1 MITGSPRRRPIRVPW
16 LQVVASFVV
25 LAAFFVVVAVRLGPA
40 LVGAKTFSGVDVLT
54 GLAPWDDRWLR
65 ETWQSPWVG
74 DTVDSMLPSYLE
86 LRTRLLT
93 GDLPLWSNLAGSG
106 TPLLASTN
114 IASLTPSTIWMLLA
128 PTWWA
133 IGFAKLIQL
142 AMGLGGMTL
151 WLRRLGTSWAAG
163 ALAGVLYCTSGFI
176 VAWSG
181 WLAQS
186 GVAATIPLLFW
197 AIERFIALRTVKA
210 ALLLS
215 LIVAWLL
222 LGGFPAVAGHAL
234 YAGAA
239 YFLVRCTVEH
249 RLLGWRR
256 VATTIAGGTAAVLLG
271 IGLSA
276 VQVVPLLMS
285 LAGTDTDYRNDQF
298 DREQPVRSLLSVA
311 LPRIFNFGGGPANGY
326 GPDTNPI
333 EAYAFLGLGAVALAL
348 LAVLAGRFH
357 GVARGAVPTL
367 AMVGALAAALV
378 WKHGFWTDWLSDV
391 PVFAGND
398 AGRLRDLVAL
408 TGCAL
413 AGIGFN
419 LLFLQDLPQRVRR
432 RLVTGAW
439 VIVGTATTALLL
451 VWRTYENVVDGRI
464 LAGDAGL
471 AVVGALLVAIAFTLA
486 LGRAAGPAGEPPAD
500 RPAAPAV
507 RPGRRS
513 RALLAVT
520 LAGFA
525 AVTGAQALSSTE
537 YFWPLSDTDD
547 FYPRTPGVD
556 AAAAA
561 TGSSRALAGDGTFFG
576 SSATAHGIRTLTG
589 HSFLAPTW
597 ADVLLALDPDA
608 VTPPGRTPTNP
619 RVRSPLVDPTAPNP
633 LLDRLAVSALILRPE
648 NRIPG
653 PTVDRAGRPRDPAAT
668 SSKVDLL
675 ERVHHRGERT
685 GVSRHAHRAGPA
697 GGHGAGGRPGRRR
710 AAWHRDHCHGPRR
723 SRHAGRHRHLDPQR
737 MENGM
742 GPDPGRRRRSP
753 RPHRTA
759 DRVGRG
765 LRPGHPRPDPR
776 AGAAAGQVDLLVI
789 AGQPDGLRLSF
800 ADGSVTVMQR
810 LTAQPRVRWA
820 RTGTVIED
828 PDRRLTALA
837 DPDTPRDTVIL
848 SSPGPE
854 ASGLPATVAVRAESG
869 DRVTVEVQAD
879 GAGYLVLA
887 DAVQSGWA
895 VRVNGEPATIVD
907 ADHALGAVFLPPG
920 SSTVEFRYVGTGL
933 AVGAAITAVS
943 LAILLLALVGP
954 NLRRRFSTRSTTV
967 EVPAAD
973 KG

>member
-1 MITGSPRRRPIRVPW
+1 M
-16 LQVVASFVV
+16 
-25 LAAFFVVVAVRLGPA
+25 
-40 LVGAKTFSGVDVLT
+40 LT

-65 ETWQSPWVG
+65 ETWQSPVVG

-439 VIVGTATTALLL
+439 VISGPRRRRCCSSGGPTRTSSTAASSPATPASPWWARCW
-451 VWRTYENVVDGRI
+451 WRS
-464 LAGDAGL
+464 LSPSPSAGL
-471 AVVGALLVAIAFTLA
+471 
-486 LGRAAGPAGEPPAD
+486 
-500 RPAAPAV
+500 
-507 RPGRRS
+507 PGRRATTRRS
-513 RALLAVT
+513 
-520 LAGFA
+520 
-525 AVTGAQALSSTE
+525 
-537 YFWPLSDTDD
+537 
-547 FYPRTPGVD
+547 
-556 AAAAA
+556 
-561 TGSSRALAGDGTFFG
+561 TGSTCGETGTPESGPARCHPGRVRRGDRRAGTVV
-576 SSATAHGIRTLTG
+576 HR
-589 HSFLAPTW
+589 
-597 ADVLLALDPDA
+597 VLLA
-608 VTPPGRTPTNP
+608 
-619 RVRSPLVDPTAPNP
+619 
-633 LLDRLAVSALILRPE
+633 
-648 NRIPG
+648 
-653 PTVDRAGRPRDPAAT
+653 TV
-668 SSKVDLL
+668 
-675 ERVHHRGERT
+675 
-685 GVSRHAHRAGPA
+685 
-697 GGHGAGGRPGRRR
+697 
-710 AAWHRDHCHGPRR
+710 
-723 SRHAGRHRHLDPQR
+723 RHRR
-737 MENGM
+737 
-742 GPDPGRRRRSP
+742 
-753 RPHRTA
+753 
-759 DRVGRG
+759 
-765 LRPGHPRPDPR
+765 
-776 AGAAAGQVDLLVI
+776 LL
-789 AGQPDGLRLSF
+789 P
-800 ADGSVTVMQR
+800 
-810 LTAQPRVRWA
+810 
-820 RTGTVIED
+820 
-828 PDRRLTALA
+828 
-837 DPDTPRDTVIL
+837 PDTGSRC
-848 SSPGPE
+848 S
-854 ASGLPATVAVRAESG
+854 RCG
-869 DRVTVEVQAD
+869 DRF
-879 GAGYLVLA
+879 
-887 DAVQSGWA
+887 
-895 VRVNGEPATIVD
+895 EP
-907 ADHALGAVFLPPG
+907 
-920 SSTVEFRYVGTGL
+920 GT
-933 AVGAAITAVS
+933 
-943 LAILLLALVGP
+943 
-954 NLRRRFSTRSTTV
+954 RR
-967 EVPAAD
+967 
-973 KG
+973 

>member
-668 SSKVDLL
+668 SSKVTSSNASITVGSEPVSAGTLTAQDLRGVMV
-675 ERVHHRGERT
+675 RVVAPAGDGQHGIAITATVRDAAGTQVATGTSIRSEWKTGWAQIPVAGGDLRDRT
-685 GVSRHAHRAGPA
+685 GPLTVSVAAYARDI
-697 GGHGAGGRPGRRR
+697 PGQT
-710 AAWHRDHCHGPRR
+710 
-723 SRHAGRHRHLDPQR
+723 L
-737 MENGM
+737 E
-742 GPDPGRRRRSP
+742 
-753 RPHRTA
+753 
-759 DRVGRG
+759 
-765 LRPGHPRPDPR
+765 L
-776 AGAAAGQVDLLVI
+776 GAAAGQVDLLVI